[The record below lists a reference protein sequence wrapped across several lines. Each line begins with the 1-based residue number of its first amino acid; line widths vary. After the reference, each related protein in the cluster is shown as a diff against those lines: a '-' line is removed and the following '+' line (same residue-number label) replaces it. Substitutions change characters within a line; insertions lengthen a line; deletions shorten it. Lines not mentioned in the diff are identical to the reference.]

1 MNEGRQYSTVTY
13 LCACKVIQLFVTQWT
28 IARQAPLSMKISRQ
42 EYLSTLPFSTPGDL
56 LDPRTETASPLS
68 PELACGFFTTLP
80 PEKPV
85 TYLTHVK

>member
-1 MNEGRQYSTVTY
+1 MQGHPT
-13 LCACKVIQLFVTQWT
+13 LCDPMDY

-56 LDPRTETASPLS
+56 LDPWIETASPLS

-85 TYLTHVK
+85 TYFNTCKVTSVLTLSPVC